1 MTENKQNDT
10 NQERT
15 IALAK
20 KKAAEILGL
29 EDEID
34 VLLTPICNQASNKS
48 DLELI
53 NLIKSM
59 PVGKHRELLKN
70 ELSSRRKRGFQ

>member
-34 VLLTPICNQASNKS
+34 VLLAPICNQASSKS

>member
-1 MTENKQNDT
+1 MTQNTHINTEQDKI
-10 NQERT
+10 

-20 KKAAEILGL
+20 KKTAEILSL

-34 VLLTPICNQASNKS
+34 VLLAPICNQASSKS

>member
-20 KKAAEILGL
+20 KKAAEIISL

-34 VLLTPICNQASNKS
+34 VLLMPICNQAGGKS

-70 ELSSRRKRGFQ
+70 EMSSRRKRGFQ